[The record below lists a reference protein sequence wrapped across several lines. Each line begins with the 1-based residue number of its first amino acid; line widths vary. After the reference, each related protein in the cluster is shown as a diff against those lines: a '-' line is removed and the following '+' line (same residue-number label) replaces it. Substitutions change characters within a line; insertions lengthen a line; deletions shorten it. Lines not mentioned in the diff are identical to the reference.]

1 MPQIPISRLEKL
13 LLDLSIRIK
22 MPFSGG
28 NILGQIRVPLTQQN
42 SNYILFY
49 PLSRLGASER
59 EELSGKMAELAYI
72 LINFKHRLSSIK
84 MLFHSTTSLCVD
96 NTHWIWSYSI
106 VSLVTHIW
114 CCGSQCLFFCCFS
127 EHFVLCVDCFLTKL
141 AKNNKFVS

>member
-1 MPQIPISRLEKL
+1 MHSDSLAFSVEAPGGGKMPQIPISRLEKL

-49 PLSRLGASER
+49 PLSRLGTSER
-59 EELSGKMAELAYI
+59 KELSWKMAELAHI
-72 LINFKHRLSSIK
+72 LMNFKHRLSSIK
-84 MLFHSTTSLCVD
+84 MLFHSVVVHNALC
-96 NTHWIWSYSI
+96 
-106 VSLVTHIW
+106 
-114 CCGSQCLFFCCFS
+114 FCFFS
-127 EHFVLCVDCFLTKL
+127 EHFVLCVDCFFTKL